1 MFNKYYQDEIAY
13 LRQLGKEFSE
23 AYPALGPMLA
33 DRGSD
38 PDVERLLEGVA
49 FLTGRIRQKLDDEL
63 PELMLA
69 ISGLLFPHLT
79 RPLPGAAI
87 LELELLPNV
96 LRERKIVPQ
105 GSEFASIPVDGTTC
119 KFTSCANCEVVPW
132 TISEARLEPL
142 PDGTQQLRIDFRCAA
157 GIQIAAVAPEEL
169 RLHFTGDTRTALG
182 LLQWVH
188 EHARDVVLIE
198 TNKLGGKE
206 QEISIGTRSI
216 SPVGFS
222 EDEALLPYGD
232 LAFPGF
238 RLLEEYYVLPQKF
251 AFVDIANTVRLGEFK
266 EELQDFALA
275 IRFDTPL
282 TGGPQ
287 VTKDSIKLHCVPV
300 INLFKTTAEPIRLN
314 QSREQFLVRPA
325 GLQPGHGEVYQILDV
340 EAITRGASER
350 VDIPSFFDFTR
361 IGGTGGRNQ
370 VYYSTHLRPAV
381 IGSGVDMMISFGTP
395 ENSGVLPQADVVSID
410 LTATNQRL
418 ASALRPG
425 EIRIPTPSSPAFA
438 KFKNIGAVT
447 THVPP
452 PLGRDLQWRVTAH
465 AAMNLRS
472 LAEKNTLRA
481 MLGVY
486 NLHGLVDRQAARANE
501 LRIQAISDIQV
512 KPAERLYRGSPIRG
526 LSIEIFL
533 EESGFTGDGDMF
545 LFGAILDRLFATYVS
560 LNSFTTTT
568 IHGVQSKVK
577 FAWPARSG
585 NLTIL

>member
-1 MFNKYYQDEIAY
+1 MFNKYYQDELAY

-33 DRGSD
+33 DRGAD

-69 ISGLLFPHLT
+69 IAGLLFPHLA

-105 GSEFASIPVDGTTC
+105 GSEFSSIQVDGTPC
-119 KFTSCANCEVVPW
+119 RFTSCADCEVVPW
-132 TISEARLEPL
+132 QITEARLEPL

-157 GIQIAAVAPEEL
+157 GIQIAAVAPEHL
-169 RLHFTGDTRTALG
+169 RLHLTGDPRTALG
-182 LLQWVH
+182 LLHWIH
-188 EHARDVVLIE
+188 EHTRDVVLIE
-198 TNKLGGKE
+198 TNKLGGRE
-206 QEISIGTRSI
+206 QEISIGKRSL
-216 SPVGFS
+216 SPVGFDDS
-222 EDEALLPYGD
+222 EALLPYGD

-251 AFVDIANTVRLGEFK
+251 AYVDIANTVRFGELK
-266 EELQDFALA
+266 EELQDFAIA
-275 IRFDTPL
+275 IRFDAPL
-282 TGGPQ
+282 TNAPQ
-287 VTKDSIKLHCVPV
+287 VTRDSVKLHCVPV
-300 INLFKTTAEPIRLN
+300 INLFKTTAEPIRLS
-314 QSREQFLVRPA
+314 QTREQFLVRPA

-340 EAITRGASER
+340 QAITRGASDR
-350 VDIPSFFDFTR
+350 VNIPSFFEFTR
-361 IGGTGGRNQ
+361 IGGTSASNQ

-381 IGSGVDMMISFGTP
+381 IGTGVDMTISFGTA

-410 LTATNQRL
+410 LLGTNQRL

-425 EIRIPTPSSPAFA
+425 EIRVPTPSSPAFA
-438 KFKNIGAVT
+438 KFKNIGPVT

-472 LAEKNTLRA
+472 LAEKNALRA

-486 NLHGLVDRQAARANE
+486 NLHGLVDRQAARAND
-501 LRIQAISDIQV
+501 LRIQAIHDIQV
-512 KPAERLYRGSPIRG
+512 RPAERLYRGAPVRG
-526 LSIEIFL
+526 LAIEIFL

-568 IHGVQSKVK
+568 VHGVQSKVK
-577 FAWPARSG
+577 FEWPARSG